1 MIGGY
6 RITSEPTNANG
17 GKCIWAF
24 AEKDGGQYFI
34 KRFLEPKRP
43 RDDDTRDTP
52 SLRIRRQLAAEFEQR
67 HRTIMERLRPDARGG
82 GNLVLATG
90 FFHEGSTYY
99 KVTERI
105 DTSSLEKPQALE
117 PRQKTVLLKTL
128 GMSLKQLHDI
138 GIVHGDLKP
147 LNVLVQKR
155 DGAAFHTAKL
165 IDFDD
170 SYVSGSP
177 PAPDD
182 IAGDSVYGAPEWR
195 RYMQRDES
203 VGPEHLT
210 CAVDVFALGLM
221 THLYLTGELPHHDKR
236 YGSPA
241 DAVNAGE
248 QLDLDTRLSDAMLG
262 LLRAMTARAPGSRP
276 RITTFL
282 KSLDDPKVCALQ
294 PRRPGTSRKPSAR
307 STPSTGKPTDTAPR
321 SRVKANLTS
330 AGGRPGTGPSTSGT
344 GRPGTTPSTSGTGRP
359 GTTPSTSGAGRPAAA
374 KDAPA
379 TGSPA
384 HAPATGSPA
393 ESPAAAPSATP
404 APPPSEATS
413 PPRSRVRI
421 NLGDRGRGR
430 GPTGGSS

>member
-1 MIGGY
+1 MKQGDVIGGY

-24 AEKDGGQYFI
+24 AEKGGGQYFV

-43 RDDDTRDTP
+43 RDDAAD
-52 SLRIRRQLAAEFEQR
+52 SQSVRIRRQLAREFEER

-82 GNLVLATG
+82 GNLVLATD

-105 DTSSLEKPQALE
+105 DTTSLEKPQALD
-117 PRQKTVLLKTL
+117 PRNKMVLLKTL
-128 GMSLKQLHDI
+128 GNSLKQLHDI
-138 GIVHGDLKP
+138 EIVHGDLKP

-170 SYVSGSP
+170 SYVSGKP
-177 PAPDD
+177 PEPDD

-195 RYMQRDES
+195 RYMQRDDS
-203 VGPEHLT
+203 VGPQHLT

-221 THLYLTGELPHHDKR
+221 THLYLTGELPHHDSR

-248 QLDLDTRLSDAMLG
+248 HLDLDTRLADDMLG

-276 RITTFL
+276 RIAAFL
-282 KSLDDPKVCALQ
+282 KTLSDPKVCTLQ
-294 PRRPGTSRKPSAR
+294 HRRPGAAKGKPPTGTRAAAPGSAKPSGPGARTSRI
-307 STPSTGKPTDTAPR
+307 
-321 SRVKANLTS
+321 KAKNLTS
-330 AGGRPGTGPSTSGT
+330 TSRPGARTPAPE
-344 GRPGTTPSTSGTGRP
+344 RPRTPAEADRPTTP
-359 GTTPSTSGAGRPAAA
+359 AAPAA
-374 KDAPA
+374 P
-379 TGSPA
+379 
-384 HAPATGSPA
+384 
-393 ESPAAAPSATP
+393 ATP
-404 APPPSEATS
+404 APSTPPAAPAADAPAERT
-413 PPRSRVRI
+413 SRVRI
-421 NLGDRGRGR
+421 NLGDRRPR
-430 GPTGGSS
+430 PGSS

>member
-1 MIGGY
+1 MKKGDVIGGY
-6 RITSEPTNANG
+6 RISSEPTNAGG

-24 AEKDGGQYFI
+24 AEKGGTQYFV

-43 RDDDTRDTP
+43 RDDAPDSP
-52 SLRIRRQLAAEFEQR
+52 SVRIRRQLAREFEQR

-82 GNLVLATG
+82 GNLVLATD

-105 DTSSLEKPQALE
+105 DTSSLEKPQSLE
-117 PRQKTVLLKTL
+117 PRNKMVLLKTL
-128 GMSLKQLHDI
+128 GNSLKQLHDI
-138 GIVHGDLKP
+138 DVVHGDLKP

-170 SYVSGSP
+170 SYVSGKP
-177 PAPDD
+177 PEPDD

-203 VGPEHLT
+203 VGPQHLT

-248 QLDLDTRLSDAMLG
+248 GLDLDTRLSDDMLG
-262 LLRAMTARAPGSRP
+262 LLRAMTGRAPGGRP
-276 RITTFL
+276 RIATFL
-282 KSLDDPKVCALQ
+282 KTLSDPRVCALQ
-294 PRRPGTSRKPSAR
+294 HRRPGSGRSKSAASKPTSPPKPASSAGAAKASAPGPRTSRIKGR
-307 STPSTGKPTDTAPR
+307 
-321 SRVKANLTS
+321 NLTS
-330 AGGRPGTGPSTSGT
+330 TPRPRTATTPPEPPRTT
-344 GRPGTTPSTSGTGRP
+344 PEADRPAAPATPATPTTPSAPSAP
-359 GTTPSTSGAGRPAAA
+359 SAPATPSAPAAP
-374 KDAPA
+374 DAPA
-379 TGSPA
+379 TPPA
-384 HAPATGSPA
+384 AGAPAERS
-393 ESPAAAPSATP
+393 
-404 APPPSEATS
+404 
-413 PPRSRVRI
+413 SRVRI
-421 NLGDRGRGR
+421 NLGGRR
-430 GPTGGSS
+430 PRPGPS

>member
-1 MIGGY
+1 MKLGDVIGGY

-24 AEKDGGQYFI
+24 ADKGGTQYFL

-52 SLRIRRQLAAEFEQR
+52 SLRIRRQLAREFEAR
-67 HRTIMERLRPDARGG
+67 HQTIMERLRPDARGG
-82 GNLVLATG
+82 GNLVLATD

-138 GIVHGDLKP
+138 DIVHGDLKP

-177 PAPDD
+177 PGSDD

-195 RYMQRDES
+195 RYMQRDTS
-203 VGPEHLT
+203 VGQEQLT

-221 THLYLTGELPHHDKR
+221 THLYLTGELPHHDSR

-241 DAVNAGE
+241 DAVNAGDR
-248 QLDLDTRLSDAMLG
+248 LVLDTRLSDSMLG
-262 LLRAMTARAPGSRP
+262 LLQSMTAPAPGSRP
-276 RITTFL
+276 RMAGFL
-282 KSLDDPKVCALQ
+282 KALADPEVCVLHH
-294 PRRPGTSRKPSAR
+294 RRPGTSTPT
-307 STPSTGKPTDTAPR
+307 STAGRTTAPSSGGATSPGSVPR
-321 SRVKANLTS
+321 PSRVRFNPTARPTS
-330 AGGRPGTGPSTSGT
+330 D
-344 GRPGTTPSTSGTGRP
+344 
-359 GTTPSTSGAGRPAAA
+359 RPAAA
-374 KDAPA
+374 PPVSESIPPTTPREAPSTA
-379 TGSPA
+379 APTAASP
-384 HAPATGSPA
+384 
-393 ESPAAAPSATP
+393 PAARP
-404 APPPSEATS
+404 
-413 PPRSRVRI
+413 SRVRI
-421 NLGDRGRGR
+421 NPRGHDRERNPGEGRD
-430 GPTGGSS
+430 PA

>member
-1 MIGGY
+1 MKKGDVIGGY
-6 RITSEPTNANG
+6 RISSEPTNAGG
-17 GKCIWAF
+17 GKCMWAF
-24 AEKDGGQYFI
+24 AEKGGTQYFV

-43 RDDDTRDTP
+43 RDDAADSP
-52 SLRIRRQLAAEFEQR
+52 SVRIRRQLAREFEQR

-105 DTSSLEKPQALE
+105 DTSSLEKPQTLE
-117 PRQKTVLLKTL
+117 PRNKMVLLKTL
-128 GMSLKQLHDI
+128 GNSLKQLHDI
-138 GIVHGDLKP
+138 DVVHGDLKP

-170 SYVSGSP
+170 SYVSGKP
-177 PAPDD
+177 PEPDD

-195 RYMQRDES
+195 RYMQREDA
-203 VGPEHLT
+203 VGPQHLT

-248 QLDLDTRLSDAMLG
+248 RLDLDTRLSDEMLG
-262 LLRAMTARAPGSRP
+262 LLRAMTTRAPGGRP

-282 KSLDDPKVCALQ
+282 KTLSDPRVCALQ
-294 PRRPGTSRKPSAR
+294 HRRPGTGKSKSPAAKPPSAAEPAKPSAPGR
-307 STPSTGKPTDTAPR
+307 RTSRIKAKNLTPTSASTPRPRPATAPPEP
-321 SRVKANLTS
+321 
-330 AGGRPGTGPSTSGT
+330 PGTAA
-344 GRPGTTPSTSGTGRP
+344 
-359 GTTPSTSGAGRPAAA
+359 GAGRPAPRATSATPETPPAPTPPPTPAA
-374 KDAPA
+374 PDAPA
-379 TGSPA
+379 TPPA
-384 HAPATGSPA
+384 AGAPAERS
-393 ESPAAAPSATP
+393 
-404 APPPSEATS
+404 
-413 PPRSRVRI
+413 SRVRI
-421 NLGDRGRGR
+421 NLGGRR
-430 GPTGGSS
+430 PRPGSS